1 MRQIGLFFTLLLLP
15 TFLTAQS
22 YEWSPLA
29 RKAFDKVL
37 ELRLVEAKSLCEDLA
52 QQEPKNLIRHH
63 VENYIDFFTVFLNED
78 RAEFDRLEANKEKRL
93 DAIERG
99 PSDSPWQRYLLA
111 DIRLQWALARLK
123 FEEYGTAFFEVN
135 KAFKL
140 LERNQKLHP
149 YFMPNKK
156 DLGIL
161 HAIVG
166 TIPDNYKWAVEWLS
180 AAEGTIQQG
189 QEELEEVLAYCE
201 GRDFIFET
209 ETYVLYG
216 YLMLHFRK
224 NSERAW
230 EVIKNSPLD
239 ARSNP
244 LAAFIQANIGM
255 RIGKND
261 EAIQILQHRP
271 KSRAFHPFPYLE
283 FMHGTAL
290 QRKLDPQAS
299 IYFQR
304 YIDRF
309 TGQNFIKE
317 AYQKMAWSALIQGDL
332 AGYQLHM
339 QSCSQRGYLLTGSDE
354 SAQREAESGLIPNA
368 DLLKGRL
375 LFDGGYYQQA
385 HQQLSLLGENHFH
398 SDTEKVEY
406 WYRLG
411 RVQQERKQHQ
421 EALKLLQKAIDKGRE
436 LPEYYACRAALEAGH
451 IYELMGQRSKAKEYF
466 NTCLDIK
473 PAEHRSALHQ
483 AAKAGLNRLSS

>member
-1 MRQIGLFFTLLLLP
+1 
-15 TFLTAQS
+15 
-22 YEWSPLA
+22 
-29 RKAFDKVL
+29 
-37 ELRLVEAKSLCEDLA
+37 
-52 QQEPKNLIRHH
+52 
-63 VENYIDFFTVFLNED
+63 
-78 RAEFDRLEANKEKRL
+78 
-93 DAIERG
+93 
-99 PSDSPWQRYLLA
+99 
-111 DIRLQWALARLK
+111 
-123 FEEYGTAFFEVN
+123 FEVN

-140 LERNQKLHP
+140 LEKNQKLYP
-149 YFMPNKK
+149 DFMPNKK

-166 TIPDNYKWAVEWLS
+166 TIPDSYKWAVEWLS

-201 GRDFIFET
+201 GKDFIFET

-230 EVIKNSPLD
+230 TVIQNSPLD
-239 ARSNP
+239 PTNNP

-261 EAIQILQHRP
+261 EAIQILQYRP

-290 QRKLDPQAS
+290 LRRLDAQAS
-299 IYFQR
+299 VHFQR
-304 YIDRF
+304 YLDQF

-317 AYQKMAWSALIQGDL
+317 TYQKMAWSALIHGDQI
-332 AGYQLHM
+332 GYQLHM
-339 QSCSQRGYLLTGSDE
+339 QSCMRQGYLLTGSDE
-354 SAQREAESGLIPNA
+354 SAQREAETGTIPNV

-385 HQQLSLLGENHFH
+385 HQQLSLLGEQHFH

-411 RVQQERKQHQ
+411 RVQQERQQHQ
-421 EALKLLQKAIDKGRE
+421 QALTLFQKAIDRGQY
-436 LPEYYACRAALEAGH
+436 LPDYYACRAALEAGH
-451 IYELMGQRSKAKEYF
+451 IYEHLGQNQKAKEYF
-466 NTCLDIK
+466 NRCLDIK
-473 PAEHRSALHQ
+473 PEEHRSALHQ